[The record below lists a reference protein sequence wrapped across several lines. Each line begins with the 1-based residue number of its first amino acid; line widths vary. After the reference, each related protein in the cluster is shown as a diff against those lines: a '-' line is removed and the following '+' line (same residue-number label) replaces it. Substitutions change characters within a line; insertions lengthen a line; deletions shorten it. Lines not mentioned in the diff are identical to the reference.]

1 MCVRPYTRIEHTD
14 GFQKL
19 DTVEMTT
26 KTGRSVGCINTF
38 DKTSEGKPQK
48 LRIKADWTGG
58 DGRKSG
64 NINQLRRIQKR
75 DGYAYQYLKA
85 KTKS

>member
-1 MCVRPYTRIEHTD
+1 
-14 GFQKL
+14 
-19 DTVEMTT
+19 MTT
-26 KTGRSVGCINTF
+26 KNGRYVGCINTF
-38 DKTSEGKPQK
+38 DKTLDGRPQK

-75 DGYAYQYLKA
+75 DGYAYQTKFCKHTE
-85 KTKS
+85 KTNWTATQMTLDSLF